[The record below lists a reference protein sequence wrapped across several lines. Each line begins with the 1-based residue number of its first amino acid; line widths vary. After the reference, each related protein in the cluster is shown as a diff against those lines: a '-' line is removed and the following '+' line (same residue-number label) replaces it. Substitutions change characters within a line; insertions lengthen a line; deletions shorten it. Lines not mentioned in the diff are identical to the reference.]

1 MKTAAFA
8 TPLRY
13 ALALLVVCLALH
25 AQNSSM
31 NGTVSDPSGAVVP
44 NASLTLLNTQTGTQ
58 RSVLSDS
65 QGRFTFDALTPGIY
79 RLTAKLTGFAEIE
92 LEKIEVLVNQPIT
105 LPVKFEKVGSTQ
117 ETISVE
123 AGAAPINT
131 VDATL
136 GNAIESQQI
145 VELPSYARNVAALLT
160 FEPGVNQ
167 SGNVNGGKSD
177 QGNITLDG
185 ADVNNQYNR
194 AAMSSVLNI
203 TMDSVEE
210 FRVTTTNG
218 NADEGRTS
226 GAQITLVTKSG
237 TNQLHGSLYEYR
249 RGTET
254 AANDFF
260 NDASGLPKPALLI
273 NIFGGS
279 AGGPIKKNKIFGF
292 INYEARR
299 DASANTAVR
308 TVPTPSYDLG
318 NVLYKNTAGTITTL
332 TPTQIQATL
341 DGAHIGVDPA
351 VLSLFKLYPAGN
363 DVTVGDL
370 QNTMGYRFNSPAHNV
385 QNTYISRFDWSVDD
399 SGKHT
404 IFVRAQ
410 LQDYWKN
417 NSPEFPGQPPASVSL
432 DNSKGI
438 AVGYTATLKPNLIST
453 LRYGFTRYGTETTGV
468 LSGNY
473 AYFRNLSTIYPT
485 TTDGVRI
492 IPVHAISEDLAWNH
506 GSHDIHFGGVMR
518 FISNESSTLNGTFSD
533 AYGNASWMLNTGKE
547 LQPSD
552 LASSFRTSET
562 YAMVTDLGLLPE
574 GDAHYN
580 YKVDGSTLGA
590 GVPIVRDFK
599 NNEYEWYVSDTWRVT
614 RNFTVTAGVRHS
626 LMPPVHEANGIQ
638 TSSIPGLDTWLAQRD
653 GLAAQGL
660 PQSMATPV
668 EFVLANSPQGKP
680 LYPYHLKDFA
690 PRLSLA
696 YSPHGSSGLSKFLF
710 GGEGKT
716 SIRAG
721 FGLFYDLIGQPL
733 AAAYAGSALGFSTLL
748 ENPAGV
754 ASAVTSP
761 RYTGFYNI
769 PAGLLPTA
777 PAGGFPQVQ
786 PSNFQITNSIDPS
799 LEMPYTMNMNFSVGR
814 EFGKGWFVQGS
825 YVGRLSRRSLAH
837 RDVAEPTNL
846 VDPKSGQTYFQ
857 AAQLLATQGNAG
869 VATSAVAKIPFWEDL
884 FPGLAG
890 KGLTATQEAYTIYN
904 NYAPDYT
911 SALVQIDQACNPS
924 CSIYGPY
931 ALFNAQYSALSTF
944 SSVGKGSYNAMQWT
958 VRKRLSNSLTLDF
971 NYTFSKSE
979 DLSSGTELGGNT
991 TPNTY
996 GGLIQNIWFPR
1007 QEWAVS
1013 DYDARHIV
1021 STFAVWHL
1029 PFGRGR
1035 SILPSA
1041 HGVLDAIVG
1050 GWMLTPTLQW
1060 SSAVPTSVGDGSN
1073 WATDWN
1079 LTTNADQIAPISTKV
1094 TMNAPAVTGAG
1105 GVNLFPN
1112 PNTALAAFGFALPG
1126 ESGTRNDL
1134 RTPGPFSINLSM
1146 AKEFRITEKSN
1157 LQFRWESY
1165 NLTNTP
1171 VFNAFSLSLGSA
1183 STFGKATGDAGPRQM
1198 EFALRYVF

>member
-1 MKTAAFA
+1 MKNAFA
-8 TPLRY
+8 FTGRCL
-13 ALALLVVCLALH
+13 LALVLLSCSLY
-25 AQNSSM
+25 AQNSAM
-31 NGTVSDPSGAVVP
+31 NGTVSDPSGSVVP
-44 NASLTLLNTQTGTQ
+44 NASLTLVNTQTGTQ

-65 QGRFTFDALTPGIY
+65 QGRYTFDAVMPGIY
-79 RLTAKLTGFAEIE
+79 RLQVKAAGFAEIE

-105 LPVKFEKVGSTQ
+105 IPVKFEKVGSTS

-123 AGAAPINT
+123 AGTVLVNT

-136 GNAIESQQI
+136 GNAISSSQI
-145 VELPSYARNVAALLT
+145 IEMPSFARNVATLLT
-160 FEPGVNQ
+160 FQPGVNS

-185 ADVNNQYNR
+185 ADVNNQSSR

-226 GAQITLVTKSG
+226 GAQITFVTKSG

-273 NIFGGS
+273 NIFGGT

-292 INYEARR
+292 INYEGRR
-299 DASANTAVR
+299 DASANSAVR
-308 TVPTPSYDLG
+308 TVPTPSADLG
-318 NVLYKNTAGTITTL
+318 NVMYKNTAGSIVTL
-332 TPTQIQATL
+332 TPTQIAANI
-341 DGAHIGVDPA
+341 DGAHIGVSPA
-351 VLSLFKLYPAGN
+351 VLDLFKLYPAGN
-363 DVTVGDL
+363 DTTTGDL
-370 QNTMGYRFNSPAHNV
+370 LNTMGYRFNSPAHNV
-385 QNTYISRFDWSVDD
+385 QNTYITRFDWAVDNA
-399 SGKHT
+399 GKHSV
-404 IFVRAQ
+404 FLRAQ

-417 NSPEFPGQPPASVSL
+417 NSPQFPGQPPASVSL
-432 DNSKGI
+432 DNSKGL
-438 AVGYTATLKPNLIST
+438 AAGYTATLKPTVVNT

-468 LSGNY
+468 LSGSY
-473 AYFRNLSTIYPT
+473 SYFRNISTIYPT
-485 TTDGVRI
+485 STDAVRL
-492 IPVHAISEDLAWNH
+492 IPVHTISDDVAWTH

-518 FISNESSTLNGTFSD
+518 FISNESSTLAGTYSD

-562 YAMVTDLGLLPE
+562 YAMVTALGLLPE

-580 YKVDGSTLGA
+580 YTLNGSTLASGA
-590 GVPIVRDFK
+590 PIQRNFK

-626 LMPPVHEANGIQ
+626 IMPPVHEANGYQ
-638 TSSIPGLDTWLAQRD
+638 TSSVPGLDEWLGQR
-653 GLAAQGL
+653 GYLASQGL
-660 PQSMATPV
+660 PQSLVQPV
-668 EFVLANSPQGKP
+668 NFDLASAKDGKP
-680 LYPYHLKDFA
+680 LYPNHLTNFA
-690 PRLSLA
+690 PRLSMA

-721 FGLFYDLIGQPL
+721 FGMFYDLIGQPL
-733 AAAYAGSALGFSTLL
+733 AGSYAGSALGFSTSLS
-748 ENPAGV
+748 NPAGV
-754 ASAVTSP
+754 QSALNTP

-769 PAGLLPTA
+769 PAGLLPAA
-777 PAGGFPQVQ
+777 PPGGFPQTQ
-786 PSNFQITNSIDPS
+786 PNIFQITNSIDPS
-799 LEMPYTMNMNFSVGR
+799 LKSPYTMNLDFSLGR
-814 EFGKGWFVQGS
+814 EFGHGWFVQGS

-857 AAQLLATQGNAG
+857 AAQALATQGFAG
-869 VATSAVAKIPFWEDL
+869 VATANVAKIPFWEDM

-904 NYAPDYT
+904 NYSPDFT
-911 SALVQIDQACNPS
+911 SALVQIDQACSPS

-931 ALFNAQYSALSTF
+931 AMFNAQYSALSTF
-944 SSVGKGSYNAMQWT
+944 SSVGMGSYNAMQWT
-958 VRKRLSNSLTLDF
+958 VRKRMGNSLTMDF

-979 DLSSGTELGGNT
+979 DLASSTENGT
-991 TPNTY
+991 TY
-996 GGLIQNIWFPR
+996 SGLIQNVWMPH
-1007 QEWAVS
+1007 QMWGVS
-1013 DYDARHIV
+1013 DYDARHLV
-1021 STFAVWHL
+1021 STYAVWQL
-1029 PFGRGR
+1029 PVGRNR
-1035 SILPSA
+1035 ALLPTA
-1041 HGVLDAIVG
+1041 HGVVQAILG

-1060 SSAVPTSVGDGSN
+1060 SSQLPTGVGDGAN
-1073 WATDWN
+1073 WATDWE
-1079 LTTNADQIAPISTKV
+1079 LTTTADQISPVSTNL
-1094 TMNAPAVTGAG
+1094 TRNAPAITGTG
-1105 GVNLFPN
+1105 GVNLFAN
-1112 PNTALAAFGFALPG
+1112 PNTAFAAFQYALPG
-1126 ESGTRNDL
+1126 ESGTRNEL
-1134 RTPGPFSINLSM
+1134 RRPGPFAINLSL
-1146 AKEFRITEKSN
+1146 AKEFTIHENHKI
-1157 LQFRWESY
+1157 QFRWESY

-1171 VFNAFSLSLGSA
+1171 VFNSFSLSLGTA

-1198 EFALRYVF
+1198 EFALRYSF